1 MCGIAKPINEIGP
14 QNAVVIAVNR
24 PTISSSRLRSR
35 RVLIPKLSAYW
46 GPKRRMFRG
55 LTNSNAAVIPTKQR
69 RENRGI

>member
-46 GPKRRMFRG
+46 VLKEDIQG
-55 LTNSNAAVIPTKQR
+55 LNQ
-69 RENRGI
+69 